1 MNMASNTLIKKL
13 TGFNSKKKDIVPRS
27 KYSSG
32 KKSLEKAIKNV
43 ESITIIP
50 LISGNIIPIT
60 EPNQHIDIRSNRI
73 EMLNMNVLMMKNML
87 TKSFIK
93 A

>member
-50 LISGNIIPIT
+50 LISGTIIPIT
-60 EPNQHIDIRSNRI
+60 EPNQHIDIISNRI
-73 EMLNMNVLMMKNML
+73 EMLNMNVLMKDNLNML
-87 TKSFIK
+87 KH
-93 A
+93 